1 MQSDIISA
9 IRTLPDYLFTPEIA
23 QAAIESNHID
33 ALNYI
38 PSRFL
43 TMEMVENLIENNM
56 KTWSSFDLARLP
68 VEWRTRKICEF
79 AFKNDVNNIKAFP
92 ESFISKEIAK
102 RVVSCG
108 SGHFNILS
116 YIPASL
122 WDAELAYIALNNK
135 IVSGSYKVDNEGD
148 YRRMQIVLRYVP
160 ESVKTR
166 SFYLGM
172 FRELKAECKVLS
184 KLIPHKYKNKTY
196 YMELAK
202 RDLSLVPEQY
212 ISHEALYCALLLSEY
227 QNPYVYQSAAFE
239 RYLPF
244 LDDRLADCLVKK
256 APYMFLDLPRQFKT
270 PERLIIAIENRGRS
284 DNTYFN
290 ERVEQQLLTPE
301 VCKAFIRRNSSCPKF
316 PDCVWTQE
324 FVDYCMEHGTSFYW
338 FRQMPQRFQTSAN
351 TQAAFNYSTFNVY
364 SFAKRFITPQMA
376 KHCYRDT
383 SYKNAVPKLY
393 LEEFKKQTG
402 LPEEFYGGECSLL
415 SLKNGKVDYSYCK
428 IGNTYLA
435 FYTKD
440 WGRTDK
446 PYLMMTRAESRYCTP
461 EKVFDVP
468 IFTFHRTWLEKI
480 VSDNDPQFVKPKVDS
495 SLRAVQALC
504 YYGVEKIKDVNRT
517 EIFRN
522 TFMGQTIGYCARR
535 RDLTYH
541 CDECENLLAGM
552 KYKIRGMAVPTIL
565 ADECVKYSADMLHR
579 KLGFCYAGMTSFA
592 TDYGLD
598 MDKSYSIREMRQ
610 IVNEI
615 GYKPSLSS
623 YRKELKKLNII

>member
-1 MQSDIISA
+1 MHSDIISA
-9 IRTLPDYLFTPEIA
+9 IRTLPEYLFTPEIA
-23 QAAIESNHID
+23 RAAIESNNID

-43 TMEMVENLIENNM
+43 TMEMVESLIENNM
-56 KTWSSFDLARLP
+56 KTWSSFDLTRLP
-68 VEWRTRKICEF
+68 VEWRTREICEF
-79 AFKNDVNNIKAFP
+79 AFKNNVNNIKAFP
-92 ESFISKEIAK
+92 EKFISREIAK
-102 RVVSCG
+102 TVASCG
-108 SGHFNILS
+108 SGQFNILS

-135 IVSGSYKVDNEGD
+135 TVSGSYKVDNEGD
-148 YRRMQIVLRYVP
+148 YRRMQVVLRYVP
-160 ESVKTR
+160 ERVKTK

-172 FRELKAECKVLS
+172 FRELKAECNVLS
-184 KLIPHKYKNKTY
+184 MLIPNKYKNKTY

-212 ISHEALYCALLLSEY
+212 ISYEALYYALLSEY
-227 QNPYVYQSAAFE
+227 QYPYVYRSLEFK

-244 LDDRLADCLVKK
+244 LDDLLADRLATK
-256 APYMFLDLPRQFKT
+256 APYMFSDLPQQFQT
-270 PERLIIAIENRGRS
+270 PERLIIAIESEECTNVFHLAE
-284 DNTYFN
+284 DIK
-290 ERVEQQLLTPE
+290 QQLLTPE
-301 VCKAFIRRNSSCPKF
+301 VCKAFIRKNSICPKF
-316 PDCVWTQE
+316 PDNVWTQE
-324 FVDYCMEHGTSFYW
+324 FVDYCMEHGTSFRW

-351 TQAAFNYSTFNVY
+351 TQAAFDYCTSYVY

-376 KHCYRDT
+376 KRCYRDT
-383 SYKNAVPKLY
+383 SYKDAVPKLY

-415 SLKNGKVDYSYCK
+415 SLKNAKVDYSYCK

-435 FYTKD
+435 LYTKD

-468 IFTFHRTWLEKI
+468 VLTFHRTWLEKI

>member
-1 MQSDIISA
+1 MHNDIISA
-9 IRTLPDYLFTPEIA
+9 IRALPEHLFTPEIA
-23 QAAIESNHID
+23 RAAIESNDIN

-68 VEWRTRKICEF
+68 VEWRTREICEF

-92 ESFISKEIAK
+92 ERFISREIAK
-102 RVVSCG
+102 TVVSCG

-135 IVSGSYKVDNEGD
+135 TVSNSYKVDHEGD

-160 ESVKTR
+160 ESVKTK

-172 FRELKAECKVLS
+172 FRELKAECYVLS
-184 KLIPHKYKNKTY
+184 RLVPNKYKNKKY

-212 ISHEALYCALLLSEY
+212 ISYETLYCALLSEY
-227 QNPYVYQSAAFE
+227 QSPHNRAPKFK
-239 RYLPF
+239 RYFPF
-244 LDDRLADCLVKK
+244 LDDFLADRLVMKE
-256 APYMFLDLPRQFKT
+256 PYIFLDLPQRFQT
-270 PERLIIAIENRGRS
+270 SERLIIAIECMERI
-284 DNTYFN
+284 DIMYFA
-290 ERVEQQLLTPE
+290 EEVEQRLLTPE
-301 VCKAFIRRNSSCPKF
+301 VCKAFIRKNLLCPKF
-316 PDCVWTQE
+316 PDNVWTKE
-324 FVDYCMEHGTSFYW
+324 FVDYCMEHGTSFLW
-338 FRQMPQRFQTSAN
+338 FKQMPQRFQTSAN
-351 TQAAFNYSTFNVY
+351 TQAAYNYNAFNVY
-364 SFAKRFITPQMA
+364 HFAKRFITPQMA
-376 KHCYRDT
+376 KRCHRNT
-383 SYKNAVPKLY
+383 FYKDAVPKLY

-415 SLKNGKVDYSYCK
+415 SLKNAKVDYSYCK

-440 WGRTDK
+440 CGRTDK
-446 PYLMMTRAESRYCTP
+446 PYLMMTRTESRYCTP

-468 IFTFHRTWLEKI
+468 IGTFHHTWLEKI
-480 VSDNDPQFVKPKVDS
+480 VSQKDPQFVKPKVDR

-504 YYGVEKIKDVNRT
+504 YYGVEKIKDINRT

-522 TFMGQTIGYCARR
+522 TFMGETIGYCARR
-535 RDLTYH
+535 RNLTYH
-541 CDECENLLAGM
+541 CDECENLLVGL
-552 KYKIRGMAVPTIL
+552 KYKMRGMAVPTIL
-565 ADECVKYSADMLHR
+565 VDECFKYSADMLHQ

>member
-1 MQSDIISA
+1 MHNDIISA
-9 IRTLPDYLFTPEIA
+9 IQALPEHLFTPEIA
-23 QAAIESNHID
+23 RAAIESNDID

-43 TMEMVENLIENNM
+43 TMEIVENLIENNM

-68 VEWRTRKICEF
+68 VEWRTREICEF
-79 AFKNDVNNIKAFP
+79 AFKNNVNNIKAFP
-92 ESFISKEIAK
+92 ERFISREIAK
-102 RVVSCG
+102 TVVSCG
-108 SGHFNILS
+108 SRYFNILS
-116 YIPASL
+116 YIPATL

-135 IVSGSYKVDNEGD
+135 TVSNSYKEDNEED
-148 YRRMQIVLRYVP
+148 YRRMQVVLRYIP
-160 ESVKTR
+160 ESVKTK

-172 FRELKAECKVLS
+172 FRELKAECVVLS
-184 KLIPHKYKNKTY
+184 MLVPDKYKNKKY

-212 ISHEALYCALLLSEY
+212 ISYEALYCALHSEY
-227 QNPYVYQSAAFE
+227 QNYHIYRDPEFK

-244 LDDRLADCLVKK
+244 LDNLLADRLAMK
-256 APYMFLDLPRQFKT
+256 APYMFSDLPQQFQT
-270 PERLIIAIENRGRS
+270 PERLIIAIESKECTNVYHLAEDIRR
-284 DNTYFN
+284 
-290 ERVEQQLLTPE
+290 QLLTPE
-301 VCKAFIRRNSSCPKF
+301 VCKAFIRKNSTCPKF
-316 PDCVWTQE
+316 PDNVWTKE
-324 FVDYCMEHGTSFYW
+324 FVDYCMEHGTSFHW

-351 TQAAFNYSTFNVY
+351 TQAAFDYCTSYVY

-376 KHCYRDT
+376 KHCHRDT
-383 SYKNAVPKLY
+383 SYKDAVPKLY

-415 SLKNGKVDYSYCK
+415 SLKNAKVDYSYCK

-435 FYTKD
+435 LYTKD

-468 IFTFHRTWLEKI
+468 IGTFHRTWLEKI
-480 VSDNDPQFVKPKVDS
+480 VSQKDPQFVKPKVDS

-522 TFMGQTIGYCARR
+522 TFMGETIGYCARR

-541 CDECENLLAGM
+541 CDECENLLAGL
-552 KYKIRGMAVPTIL
+552 KYKMRGMAVPTIL
-565 ADECVKYSADMLHR
+565 VDECFKYSADMLHQ